1 MLRSRKNSLQQSKL
15 KDAQNSKEEVSANSV
30 ESSSTASDIGWVGP
44 ITLRKRAKPELE
56 NDRYRDVSLRLS
68 VQEVKN
74 LATKRKYFCEVCLD
88 RTLYARTTSKQSD
101 GTVFWGEK
109 FELNNLPELSIL
121 TINLYRQGPGSNKD
135 KRQRNKA
142 YNQFVAFVTLPLTD
156 LPSTSE
162 YQQWLPMQ
170 APQTTPYLTNLENWQ
185 STGLTRGG
193 DTSISPKASNNSP
206 NGTHFR
212 KRSTPVG
219 CFRHSTSTSTFASPN
234 ESVNEAVPETRGKK
248 KRSWTAGIAT
258 TSDTSSNHRCGVTS
272 PNSIAAS
279 ANVSP
284 NYQSSRTSL
293 TLSETSLPQI
303 RLNVQ
308 YESIDILPL
317 DYYGELREFLKT
329 RSLTLIRFLEP
340 HLSAKQK
347 EKLASC
353 FVNVHEKL
361 PDFSIPDFLCGML
374 QEDIKQTPNEA
385 MLLRSNSIASKSV
398 ECYIK
403 LVGSEYLHQLLK
415 GFIDQLLNSADDF
428 EIDPSRLKSAESG
441 SNPLENTVNSQ
452 IETNRQALL
461 KSVTLLWRRIVASQ
475 NCVPYELREAFCSL
489 NSLLEKTYGSRM
501 AMQVISSCL
510 FLRFICPAIHGPVLF
525 GLTNSVPE
533 NSRVSR
539 NLTLL
544 AKVLQNLAN
553 MSKFEEKE
561 VHMKVLNM
569 FVEREIPVMQAFLR
583 NVASLDETF
592 EEDAEYEDCH
602 NFIDLGYEYAKL
614 SSLLL
619 GYLREL
625 QLPPELSQLTGILNF
640 IHEHTTDEVL
650 SSWAPDVVACR
661 RYASCDSTGQTRQ
674 PQCRP
679 RLYSTDHIY
688 GGSQRSGSE
697 TGKRSTESCAPSLG
711 RKISDD
717 TFEKNNHDRIS
728 IAGSS
733 QFVEQSMQRRQDDR
747 NEYNYQPSD
756 RYDVVKSHCT
766 PKPLEI
772 PQVEEV
778 ELSAVAN
785 MDELVVHYRE
795 QMRQLNAC
803 IDRVENISLESGT
816 STERGRSQ
824 AFLNG
829 AVQPEDGRS
838 LSGCSSHNGNWRANP
853 TPGLANYLQSEVGYK
868 QDISDYEFNDEDQPS
883 DAQNHQCQSEPLEI
897 QLSGTGRIDEVPPG
911 QSILSES
918 PSLDQLAERLQELKR
933 LLKRERQELAQV
945 VATKARAIQAQEQSI
960 EQLSCELN
968 QLRRTPAARLR
979 APCELS
985 SNKHTPGTNSPSS
998 SLSSECFVSNRS
1010 DETTHQP
1017 CSEMKVTGEPTG
1029 FVHRKSE
1036 SCGQQ
1041 RVSPYMN
1048 NQRSHSFRSN
1058 PDQNGP
1064 DNPQVRYGPN
1074 LLDLSRASEGTG
1086 IPLGALITPNNPV
1099 PVRRRFSE
1107 TKTIYH

>member
-1 MLRSRKNSLQQSKL
+1 MNMLRSRKNSLQQNKL
-15 KDAQNSKEEVSANSV
+15 KDVHNNKEEESTNSV
-30 ESSSTASDIGWVGP
+30 ESSSTTSDIGWVGP

-170 APQTTPYLTNLENWQ
+170 APQTTPYLTNLENWHSAGQ
-185 STGLTRGG
+185 TRGG

-206 NGTHFR
+206 NGTRFR

-219 CFRHSTSTSTFASPN
+219 CFRHSTSTSAFVCPN
-234 ESVNEAVPETRGKK
+234 ESANEAAPETGGKK

-258 TSDTSSNHRCGVTS
+258 TADTGSTHRYGVTS
-272 PNSIAAS
+272 PTSVAAS

-361 PDFSIPDFLCGML
+361 PDFSIPDFLCGLL

-415 GFIDQLLNSADDF
+415 GFIDQLLNSTDDF
-428 EIDPSRLKSAESG
+428 EIDPTRLKSAESG
-441 SNPLENTVNSQ
+441 LNPPESSIASQ
-452 IETNRQALL
+452 IEANRQALL
-461 KSVTLLWRRIVASQ
+461 RSITLLWGRIVASQ
-475 NCVPYELREAFCSL
+475 NCVPYELREAFCAL

-501 AMQVISSCL
+501 ALQVISSCL

-561 VHMKVLNM
+561 MHMKALNM

-583 NVASLDETF
+583 NVASLDEAF
-592 EEDAEYEDCH
+592 EEDTEYEDCH

-619 GYLREL
+619 GYLRDL
-625 QLPPELSQLTGILNF
+625 QLPPELSQLTGILSF
-640 IHEHTTDEVL
+640 VHEHTTDEVL

-679 RLYSTDHIY
+679 RLHSTDY
-688 GGSQRSGSE
+688 VCGGSQIFVSE
-697 TGKRSTESCAPSLG
+697 TDKRSAESCTPSPG
-711 RKISDD
+711 RNVSDD
-717 TFEKNNHDRIS
+717 AFEKSNYDRIS
-728 IAGSS
+728 VTGES
-733 QFVEQSMQRRQDDR
+733 QYVEHSIQRGQDDR
-747 NEYNYQPSD
+747 KEYNFQLPDRSD
-756 RYDVVKSHCT
+756 PVKSHWT
-766 PKPLEI
+766 PNPLNTAH
-772 PQVEEV
+772 VEET
-778 ELSAVAN
+778 EFSTNAN
-785 MDELVVHYRE
+785 MDELVVHYEE

-803 IDRVENISLESGT
+803 INRVENISLESGI
-816 STERGRSQ
+816 SAERGRNQ

-829 AVQPEDGRS
+829 SVQPEDEGS
-838 LSGCSSHNGNWRANP
+838 LSGCSSHNGNWKTDPA
-853 TPGLANYLQSEVGYK
+853 PGLVNYLHSEIVYK
-868 QDISDYEFNDEDQPS
+868 QDISDYEFNDEDQRS
-883 DAQNHQCQSEPLEI
+883 EAQNQQCQSEPLEI
-897 QLSGTGRIDEVPPG
+897 RLNGNGRIDDVPPN
-911 QSILSES
+911 QIILSES
-918 PSLDQLAERLQELKR
+918 PSLDQLAER
-933 LLKRERQELAQV
+933 
-945 VATKARAIQAQEQSI
+945 
-960 EQLSCELN
+960 
-968 QLRRTPAARLR
+968 
-979 APCELS
+979 
-985 SNKHTPGTNSPSS
+985 
-998 SLSSECFVSNRS
+998 
-1010 DETTHQP
+1010 
-1017 CSEMKVTGEPTG
+1017 
-1029 FVHRKSE
+1029 
-1036 SCGQQ
+1036 
-1041 RVSPYMN
+1041 
-1048 NQRSHSFRSN
+1048 
-1058 PDQNGP
+1058 
-1064 DNPQVRYGPN
+1064 
-1074 LLDLSRASEGTG
+1074 
-1086 IPLGALITPNNPV
+1086 
-1099 PVRRRFSE
+1099 
-1107 TKTIYH
+1107 